1 MAYRR
6 CCVGGGLRHER
17 IEFFPPQEEFVAHR
31 HPRLPQSLCWFE
43 AIVKH
48 QQFPR
53 AAVVPVKLHLL
64 QKVPDVKVSRECFG
78 IAQSCWMPGLT
89 DADRTATGPYKT
101 TKCYFKLVYCICSAL
116 NHYCCSVFYHRY
128 LVSCSFVV
136 CITSTL
142 CADFER

>member
-1 MAYRR
+1 M
-6 CCVGGGLRHER
+6 RHER

-31 HPRLPQSLCWFE
+31 HPRLLQSLCWFE

-48 QQFPR
+48 QKFPR
-53 AAVVPVKLHLL
+53 AAVAPVKLHLL

-78 IAQSCWMPGLT
+78 IAQSCWMPGPT

-101 TKCYFKLVYCICSAL
+101 TKCYFKLLYCICSAL

-128 LVSCSFVV
+128 LVSCYSSFMV